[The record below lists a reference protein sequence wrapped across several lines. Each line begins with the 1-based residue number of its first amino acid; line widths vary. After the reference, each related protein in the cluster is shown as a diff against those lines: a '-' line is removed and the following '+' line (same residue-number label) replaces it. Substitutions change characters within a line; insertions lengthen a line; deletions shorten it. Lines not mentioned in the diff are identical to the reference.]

1 MNAVTFVHSDETT
14 LSLPLAY
21 VVGRHVQITYDING
35 ESVAD
40 MTVGALCPNTACRST
55 RRVPAA

>member
-1 MNAVTFVHSDETT
+1 MNAVTFVHSDGTA

-21 VVGRHVQITYDING
+21 VMDRHTQITYDING

-40 MTVGALCPNTACRST
+40 MHGVAPRSSTACRST